1 MPASA
6 PVPAVPEAKYV
17 DIGDGLK
24 VHYHEAG
31 DPNAPVVLFLH
42 GSGPG
47 ASGWSNFK
55 QNYPYFADRGYRAL
69 IPDTLGFGYSSK
81 PDVDYGM
88 DFVVGAHKRFLD
100 ALGVDKCAVV
110 GNSHGG
116 ASAIQLA
123 LNHPDVV
130 TKLVLMAPGGLEV
143 TETYMK
149 MKGIR
154 TMMKV
159 FMAPGGLT
167 AEGMRKVFGLQ
178 LFDPEQVTDEV
189 IQERL
194 QVAELQPKRVL
205 ATLRVPH
212 LAPRLPELQC
222 PVFALWGVQDQFCPV
237 SGATTIAESVP
248 GARVMLLSNCGHWV
262 MVEHTN
268 LFNRLCVDFLD
279 EK

>member
-1 MPASA
+1 MP
-6 PVPAVPEAKYV
+6 VDAVPEATYV
-17 DIGDGLK
+17 EIGDGLK

-31 DPNAPVVLFLH
+31 DPSAPVVLFLH

-55 QNYPYFADRGYRAL
+55 QNYPYFAEHGYRVL

-100 ALGVDKCAVV
+100 ALGVTSCAVV

-116 ASAIQLA
+116 ASAISLA
-123 LNHPDVV
+123 LAHPELVSS
-130 TKLVLMAPGGLEV
+130 LVLMAPGGLEV

-149 MKGIR
+149 MAGIR

-194 QVAELQPKRVL
+194 QVAELQHKRVL
-205 ATLRVPH
+205 STLRVPH
-212 LAPRLPELQC
+212 LTPRLPELSC
-222 PVFALWGVQDQFCPV
+222 PVFALWGMNDQFCPV
-237 SGATTIAESVP
+237 SGATRIAEHVAGS
-248 GARVMLLSNCGHWV
+248 RVMLLSNCGHWV
-262 MVEHTN
+262 MVEHTAM
-268 LFNRLCVDFLD
+268 FNRLCVDFLD
-279 EK
+279 EHRS